1 MVPESGKMLTICGI
15 RKDAGGGKLS
25 SWNRINISGFPRSSP
40 LDPAL
45 PPRVP
50 PASLKL
56 GWGGG
61 GEAGVKVGF
70 FSLPSFISSL
80 RGRGRERLEVFYEP
94 HFVSQP
100 SQRQLAQILLRTP
113 SPHRPSSGPGAP
125 GQSTAS
131 WSSAPAPRESPPEK
145 EGEPPRSHLLG
156 WSLVLWWSLKSKP
169 TTIAVIITH
178 LYSVLC
184 SFVCMCYDWE
194 M

>member
-61 GEAGVKVGF
+61 GGRGGRQSRFLLSSF
-70 FSLPSFISSL
+70 FHQLSQRKRTRETRGILRASFRLTALTAAIGTDSSQNPLPTSPVLRPWSPWTKHGLLVISACASGIPSRKGRRTTQVPPTWLVISSVV
-80 RGRGRERLEVFYEP
+80 ELEKQTNNNSSNNNT
-94 HFVSQP
+94 FV
-100 SQRQLAQILLRTP
+100 QRV
-113 SPHRPSSGPGAP
+113 
-125 GQSTAS
+125 
-131 WSSAPAPRESPPEK
+131 
-145 EGEPPRSHLLG
+145 
-156 WSLVLWWSLKSKP
+156 VL
-169 TTIAVIITH
+169 ICMH
-178 LYSVLC
+178 VL
-184 SFVCMCYDWE
+184 
-194 M
+194 